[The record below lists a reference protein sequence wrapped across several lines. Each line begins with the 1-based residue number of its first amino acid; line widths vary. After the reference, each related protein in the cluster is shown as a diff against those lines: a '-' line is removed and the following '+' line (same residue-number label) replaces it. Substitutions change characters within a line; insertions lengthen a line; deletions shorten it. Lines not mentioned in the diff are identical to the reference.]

1 MRKFYRGRVGNLQ
14 CHIDRKRTVK
24 YLVSVVRFSDK
35 TIPPIMW
42 LALSSSSRLHQE
54 WISVLDSFVIRLG
67 LDEGLLG
74 NEDSIE
80 EFTLILAT
88 NSADLLNLGAGE
100 RKSLVVDTIEDK
112 FTLDIVRVSDLGG
125 ASHND
130 KLVLLS
136 TEEVLDG
143 DAGAV
148 LGDNDVNGE
157 MSVYKSHLVAEAL
170 LKVTK

>member
-1 MRKFYRGRVGNLQ
+1 
-14 CHIDRKRTVK
+14 
-24 YLVSVVRFSDK
+24 
-35 TIPPIMW
+35 
-42 LALSSSSRLHQE
+42 
-54 WISVLDSFVIRLG
+54 VLDSFVIRLG